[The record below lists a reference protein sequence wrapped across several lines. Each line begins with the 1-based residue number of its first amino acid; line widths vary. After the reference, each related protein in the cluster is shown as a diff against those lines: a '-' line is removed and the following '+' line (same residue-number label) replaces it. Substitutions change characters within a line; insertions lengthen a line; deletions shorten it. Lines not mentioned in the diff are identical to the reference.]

1 MKGTTYIAFTLVF
14 LVVLAG
20 SVVRMTGSGMGCPD
34 WPKCFGLLIPPTSED
49 QITWAPDKHYNEGQM
64 VIEDETLW
72 QAKFEHT
79 TIGDEFSPENWEKYT
94 KHDYATFNAVHT
106 WVEYINRLLGA
117 LSGIPIL
124 LLFGLSLT
132 SKKIVPIVLSSGTL
146 LSVLFV
152 SWLGKLVV
160 DGNLIPFSVTIHAV
174 SALAI
179 LAFLVGMMQ
188 HLSVERYTVTKTV
201 RGLLI
206 FALALSFLQ
215 LVMGTQVREQID
227 ILLES
232 GIARAN
238 LLDSLPSW
246 WKFHRSAVW
255 PLILLHLFWV
265 VPAMKIKGLR
275 NFSFIAVAILLAQTL
290 SGFFFVNLGMPALA
304 QPAHIM
310 LAFGLILVDLRA
322 LLASKL

>member
-1 MKGTTYIAFTLVF
+1 
-14 LVVLAG
+14 
-20 SVVRMTGSGMGCPD
+20 
-34 WPKCFGLLIPPTSED
+34 
-49 QITWAPDKHYNEGQM
+49 
-64 VIEDETLW
+64 
-72 QAKFEHT
+72 
-79 TIGDEFSPENWEKYT
+79 
-94 KHDYATFNAVHT
+94 
-106 WVEYINRLLGA
+106 
-117 LSGIPIL
+117 
-124 LLFGLSLT
+124 
-132 SKKIVPIVLSSGTL
+132 
-146 LSVLFV
+146 
-152 SWLGKLVV
+152 
-160 DGNLIPFSVTIHAV
+160 
-174 SALAI
+174 
-179 LAFLVGMMQ
+179 MMQ
-188 HLSVERYTVTKTV
+188 YLSVERFTVTKTV

-215 LVMGTQVREQID
+215 FVMGTQVREQID

-255 PLILLHLFWV
+255 HLILLHLFWV

-290 SGFFFVNLGMPALA
+290 SGFFFVNLGMPALV